1 MPDKNSFFS
10 KTVLFKLFTY
20 IGMFYYIYVVVNDGS
35 ASKFRPVFVLFS
47 AKRSMKFFKRTR
59 SLNDRLE
66 QGCSRVMRFDDCVA
80 SKNPIFFAI
89 GFESDLHRK
98 KCLRLHPWSWRLN
111 KNKLYFCLSFP
122 CIRYNLDLNR
132 YPTICL
138 IMLFTRKIM
147 IKYLH

>member
-80 SKNPIFFAI
+80 SKNPIFCDRIRVGFAS
-89 GFESDLHRK
+89 EKMSQTASLVLETK
-98 KCLRLHPWSWRLN
+98 
-111 KNKLYFCLSFP
+111 
-122 CIRYNLDLNR
+122 
-132 YPTICL
+132 
-138 IMLFTRKIM
+138 
-147 IKYLH
+147 